1 MKLTWCVD
9 AIFHGFSTAFRSCTV
24 GLHQLVLPH
33 GFDFVVCVD
42 ITRERDGKRDRAG
55 KVTTV
60 AKGNLS
66 ACEMKE
72 DGQLAFLLN

>member
-1 MKLTWCVD
+1 MPS
-9 AIFHGFSTAFRSCTV
+9 STASLQRF
-24 GLHQLVLPH
+24 GLVPWVCISWCCRTASTLW
-33 GFDFVVCVD
+33 FVYVD